1 MYKGRIDPTYSLHPM
16 RKGYEMTKVIET
28 ESGPFV
34 RLFGLFIIF
43 TLRKGEISYSV
54 V

>member
-1 MYKGRIDPTYSLHPM
+1 MYKGRIDSTYSLHPM

-28 ESGPFV
+28 KSGPFV
-34 RLFGLFIIF
+34 RLFGLFIIS